1 MNQQELLVK
10 VEEQELQIEVVVEAE
25 AIIQNTMVLPA
36 DQE

>member
-10 VEEQELQIEVVVEAE
+10 VEAQELQIEVVVEAE
-25 AIIQNTMVLPA
+25 AIIRNTMVLPV